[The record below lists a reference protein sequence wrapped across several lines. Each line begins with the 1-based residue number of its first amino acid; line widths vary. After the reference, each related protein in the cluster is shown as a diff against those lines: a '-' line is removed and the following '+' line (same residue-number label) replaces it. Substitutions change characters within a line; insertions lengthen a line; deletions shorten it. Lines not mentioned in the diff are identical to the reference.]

1 MDGVFMGPE
10 GMVGVVLGERRLS
23 AGPGRSPEPLLEKE
37 VTTLV
42 ESFSGKNDM
51 PLRQSIPN
59 QCLCLDPQLG

>member
-1 MDGVFMGPE
+1 
-10 GMVGVVLGERRLS
+10 VVLGERRLS